1 MTELFSQ
8 LLLTCS
14 VISPPLFFFSYLTT
28 HHHTIIP
35 YTTFLQSTV
44 YRIVLLNGGLAEY
57 EAVLKEY
64 RDTEDNQVG
73 RLFLYCCQI
82 VTLQSL
88 CAILCE

>member
-1 MTELFSQ
+1 
-8 LLLTCS
+8 
-14 VISPPLFFFSYLTT
+14 
-28 HHHTIIP
+28 
-35 YTTFLQSTV
+35 V

-73 RLFLYCCQI
+73 LLLLYCCHNVSQRG
-82 VTLQSL
+82 L